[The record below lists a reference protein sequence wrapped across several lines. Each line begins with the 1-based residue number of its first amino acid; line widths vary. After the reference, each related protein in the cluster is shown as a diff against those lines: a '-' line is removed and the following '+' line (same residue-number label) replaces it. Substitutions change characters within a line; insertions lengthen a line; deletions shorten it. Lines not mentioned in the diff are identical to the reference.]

1 MNTTT
6 ETPRDAVWR
15 QFIGWSAA
23 SYRDECDELEAVEA
37 ALMRLGIDYVGIDVE
52 EESLHLF
59 GVNVEIHATDDEAE
73 AVCERIARDYTV
85 SPCVVDRMPLEG
97 DA

>member
-6 ETPRDAVWR
+6 ETPRGAVWR

-23 SYRDECDELEAVEA
+23 SYRDECDEREAVEA
-37 ALMRLGIDYVGIDVE
+37 MLKRLGVDYAGIDIE
-52 EESLHLF
+52 EESLSLF
-59 GVNVEIHATDDEAE
+59 GIAVEIHATDEDAE
-73 AVCERIARDYTV
+73 AVCERIANDYTV